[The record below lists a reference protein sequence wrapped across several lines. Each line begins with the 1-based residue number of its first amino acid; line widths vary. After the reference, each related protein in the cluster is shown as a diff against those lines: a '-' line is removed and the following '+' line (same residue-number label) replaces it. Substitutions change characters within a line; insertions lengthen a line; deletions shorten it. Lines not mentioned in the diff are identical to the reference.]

1 MTSPDAFPCG
11 HGADPDWRT
20 AAAACLD
27 QLEERL
33 DGQTGIG
40 FVYLS
45 DHFAPAAREIL
56 TVLRGRTGIDD
67 WIGTAGIGIAAGR
80 DQLFDEPA
88 MSVMVAPMATS
99 AFAIQKLEEMRP
111 PGFDSWFGV
120 LHGNPEVENL
130 PQSIQRFAEA
140 TGGYWVGGLA
150 ASRAGH
156 PMIARGIG
164 SDAVSGVMLSPEVEV
179 QTALTQGCTP
189 IGPMLEITRAEQNL
203 VIELDGRPAFEVF
216 AEQIGELL
224 SRNLDRIPGFIFA
237 GLPVAGADSGDY
249 MVRDIMGVD
258 REQGIVAI
266 GAEADVGGRLMFCRR
281 DGASAEADMTRMLD
295 DLEKRTGGRT
305 PRGGLYFSCLGRGPA
320 MFPDDRTELDMI
332 AERFGDIPLT
342 GFFCNGEVSNARLYT
357 YTGVLSLFM

>member
-1 MTSPDAFPCG
+1 MSSPDVFPHG
-11 HGADPDWRT
+11 YGADPDWRT

-27 QLEERL
+27 QLDEQL
-33 DGQTGIG
+33 DGRTGVG

-45 DHFAPAAREIL
+45 DHFAPSAQDIL

-67 WIGTAGIGIAAGR
+67 WVGTAGIGIAAGR

-88 MSVMVAPMATS
+88 MSVMVAPMKAS
-99 AFAIQKLEEMRP
+99 QYAIQKLDAMRP
-111 PGFDSWFGV
+111 PGFESWFGV
-120 LHGNPEVENL
+120 LHGNPEVEDL
-130 PQSIQRFAEA
+130 PAAIDQFAGE
-140 TGGYWVGGLA
+140 TGGFWVGGLA

-164 SDAVSGVMLSPEVEV
+164 ADAVSGVMLSPDVEV
-179 QTALTQGCTP
+179 QTALTQGCSP
-189 IGPMLEITRAEQNL
+189 IGPMLEITRAEDNL
-203 VIELDGRPAFEVF
+203 VIEIEGRPAFEVF
-216 AEQIGELL
+216 KEQIGELL

-237 GLPVAGADSGDY
+237 GLPVSGADSGDY

-258 REQGIVAI
+258 PQNGIVAI
-266 GAEADVGGRLMFCRR
+266 GAEAEVGGQLMFCRR
-281 DGASAEADMTRMLD
+281 DGASAEADMKRMLD
-295 DLEKRTGGRT
+295 GLQKRVGDRQ
-305 PRGGLYFSCLGRGPA
+305 PKGGLYYSCLGRGPA
-320 MFPDDRTELDMI
+320 MFPESRTELDMI